1 MFHPGSIVLTAIPQA
16 DGDIKNRPALLLT
29 QMPGQK
35 DWLVCGISRSQFLA
49 VPGFDEVLLDSDPE
63 FKASGLKVSGVIRA
77 GFVSVL
83 PEQRFEGVLGGIK
96 EVRAK
101 GILSRLAKY
110 LTDQSR

>member
-49 VPGFDEVLLDSDPE
+49 VPNFDEILTESDPE

-83 PEQRFEGVLGGIK
+83 PERRFEGVLGGIQEK
-96 EVRAK
+96 RAK
-101 GILSRLAKY
+101 SILSRLAKY
-110 LTDQSR
+110 LSERSR